1 MKYELV
7 LTGKFKKGLKLAKK
21 RGLNIK
27 LLDDIVEK
35 LLHGIPLEEKHR
47 DHELKGK
54 YKGFRECHIQPDWM
68 RFQLSENV
76 PMLICILY
84 EPILGSY
91 NQISGALMLL
101 FIRSYFITSDKLYYA
116 HINILKWLFD
126 PGIMTL
132 KAELLH
138 SENQILTLPLYMA
151 FLLDEM

>member
-54 YKGFRECHIQPDWM
+54 YKGFRECHIQPDW
-68 RFQLSENV
+68 LLIYLVENDV
-76 PMLICILY
+76 LTLT
-84 EPILGSY
+84 LVDTGTH
-91 NQISGALMLL
+91 A
-101 FIRSYFITSDKLYYA
+101 D
-116 HINILKWLFD
+116 LFD
-126 PGIMTL
+126 M
-132 KAELLH
+132 
-138 SENQILTLPLYMA
+138 
-151 FLLDEM
+151 